1 MSLAATAQALL
12 GIALLLALGFRRNR
26 TVQLL
31 AVLLAACV
39 AFAAADPRLLLAAQ
53 RFAPLVLLAAALLP
67 EPGLLSRRN
76 AIYFGV
82 VGLLAALGAF
92 APVHVFNGLAEGA
105 RWLAFGL
112 DPMRGAALVTGI
124 AAALCLGRW
133 AIIGRPM
140 EFGLVLVL
148 AAAAIAFAQTDAAR
162 AFAGFASA
170 GAIAVLS
177 VLYASYR
184 MAFVD
189 GLTGLPN
196 RRALDETLMRVSGG
210 YALAMVDVDHFKQF
224 NDTYGHDAGDI
235 VLRVVARTLR
245 RQAGGQAFRY
255 GGEEFCIVYEG
266 GKSRRAAEGC
276 ERAREAVAGTQIAVP
291 AAVKRT
297 RREEPPKKRPAAKV
311 KVTISLGWALRAG
324 ERRAAHDVLKA
335 ADQAL
340 YKAKAKGRNCVVM
353 A

>member
-26 TVQLL
+26 AVQLL

-39 AFAAADPRLLLAAQ
+39 ALASGDPRLLLAAQ
-53 RFAPLVLLAAALLP
+53 RFAPLLLLLAALLP

-76 AIYFGV
+76 AWFFAGA
-82 VGLLAALGAF
+82 GALALLGAF
-92 APVHVFNGLAEGA
+92 APDHVFAGLAEAA

-112 DPMRGAALVTGI
+112 PPERGAALLAGL
-124 AAALCLGRW
+124 ASALCLARW
-133 AIIGRPM
+133 AITGRPM

-148 AAAAIAFAQTDAAR
+148 AATAIAFVQDEAR
-162 AFAGFASA
+162 LAFAGFATA
-170 GAIAVLS
+170 GAAAVLA

-189 GLTGLPN
+189 ALTGLPN

-210 YALAMVDVDHFKQF
+210 DALAMVDVDHFKQF

-245 RQAGGQAFRY
+245 RHAGGQVFRY
-255 GGEEFCIVYEG
+255 GGEEFCVVYEG
-266 GKSRRAAEGC
+266 GKSRRAGEGC
-276 ERAREAVAGTQIAVP
+276 ERAREAVANTQIAVP
-291 AAVKRT
+291 AATKRT
-297 RREEPPKKRPAAKV
+297 RRDEPPRKRPASNV
-311 KVTISLGWALRAG
+311 KVTISLGWAVRAG

>member
-1 MSLAATAQALL
+1 A
-12 GIALLLALGFRRNR
+12 
-26 TVQLL
+26 VQLL
-31 AVLLAACV
+31 AVLLAAGV
-39 AFAAADPRLLLAAQ
+39 AFASGDPRLLLAAQ
-53 RFAPLVLLAAALLP
+53 RFAPLLLLGAALLP

-82 VGLLAALGAF
+82 VALFALLGAF
-92 APVHVFNGLAEGA
+92 APAHVFAGLVEGA

-112 DPMRGAALVTGI
+112 PPERGAALLTG
-124 AAALCLGRW
+124 AASALCLARW
-133 AIIGRPM
+133 AITGRPM

-148 AAAAIAFAQTDAAR
+148 AAAAVAYAQADASR
-162 AFAGFASA
+162 AFAGFATA
-170 GAIAVLS
+170 GAAAVLAI
-177 VLYASYR
+177 LYASYR

-245 RQAGGQAFRY
+245 RHAGGQAFRY

-276 ERAREAVAGTQIAVP
+276 ERVREAVAKTQIAVP
-291 AAVKRT
+291 AATKRS
-297 RREEPPKKRPAAKV
+297 RRDEPPKKRPASNV
-311 KVTISLGWALRAG
+311 KVTISLGWAQRAG